1 MKCILTLLTALLLAP
16 FTALR
21 AAGPPVSASPSPK
34 HGLAD
39 SSQKE
44 NTCVGKGLKAKCFI
58 GGYYWNTD
66 NGDGDWAVNSPKP
79 GDLRFEL
86 RQGDI
91 AQWDKQHTHAAER
104 DEISNSN
111 HKFPLEKDIWFSFG
125 LMVEPGPKVSS
136 RWLVIGQLKASDDPG
151 DKPASP
157 PVGQELNAGDEFR
170 ITVRTATEKPLKHN
184 PGFKTIYVDP
194 AFERG
199 RLYRMVY
206 RIKYSQ
212 RVGHVQVWRDGKEIA
227 NFNGPVGYVS
237 YTGPYW
243 KFGIYRE
250 PSPETFTV
258 HYYDIK
264 LGGPELEP
272 R

>member
-1 MKCILTLLTALLLAP
+1 MKHAFTILAALLLAP
-16 FTALR
+16 LTKLPAAETR
-21 AAGPPVSASPSPK
+21 A
-34 HGLAD
+34 
-39 SSQKE
+39 E

-58 GGYYWNTD
+58 NGYSWNTD
-66 NGDGDWAVNSPKP
+66 NGDGDWAVTSPKP
-79 GDLRFEL
+79 GDIRFEL
-86 RQGDI
+86 RKGDI
-91 AQWDKQHTHAAER
+91 AQWDKQRAHAAER

-111 HKFPLEKDIWFSFG
+111 HKFPLEEDIWLSFG

-136 RWLVIGQLKASDDPG
+136 RWLVIGQLKASDDSG
-151 DKPASP
+151 DRPASP
-157 PVGQELNAGDEFR
+157 PVGEELTAGDEFR

-184 PGFKTIYVDP
+184 PGYKTIFVDP

-199 RLYRMVY
+199 RVYRMVY

-212 RVGHVQVWRDGKEIA
+212 KAGHIQVWRDGKEIA

-250 PSPETFTV
+250 PAPETIAV

-264 LGGPELEP
+264 FGGPELESH
-272 R
+272 